1 MDSYRTGSAEP
12 DPLNDPDGGVSRVVT
27 DTSRIRSTTAD
38 GPASGE
44 GENVMTVR
52 NRVQWGPIMAGLLTT
67 IATMLVLT
75 VLGLAIGTAAFE
87 PRDSGE
93 AIGTAAAIWGGISA
107 LIAFFLGGWV
117 AAKTSAVA
125 GGFSGL
131 MQGLLVGATALAL
144 ILYLTGSGLGNLFG
158 TIGANIGEIAGVA
171 QETAQDEGV
180 TSEEVQAEAEAN
192 AAEAEAGAE
201 EVVDDVKQGYLD
213 AEESAWGTLG
223 GLILALAAATV
234 GGLVGQNKRS
244 DLIHGT
250 G

>member
-12 DPLNDPDGGVSRVVT
+12 EDLDNSDAARLVT
-27 DTSRIRSTTAD
+27 DTSRTRSAAAF
-38 GPASGE
+38 GPASAE
-44 GENVMTVR
+44 GENVMPVR

-87 PRDSGE
+87 PRDSGKS
-93 AIGTAAAIWGGISA
+93 IGTAAAIWGGLSA
-107 LIAFFLGGWV
+107 LISFFLGGWV
-117 AAKTSAVA
+117 AAKTAAVG

-158 TIGANIGEIAGVA
+158 TIGSNIGEIAGVA
-171 QETAQDEGV
+171 QDTAQQEGV
-180 TSEEVQAEAEAN
+180 TADEAQSTAEAN
-192 AAEAEAGAE
+192 AAEAQAGAE

-213 AEESAWGTLG
+213 AEESAWGTLV
-223 GLILALAAATV
+223 GLILALGAATV

-244 DLIHGT
+244 DLIRGT